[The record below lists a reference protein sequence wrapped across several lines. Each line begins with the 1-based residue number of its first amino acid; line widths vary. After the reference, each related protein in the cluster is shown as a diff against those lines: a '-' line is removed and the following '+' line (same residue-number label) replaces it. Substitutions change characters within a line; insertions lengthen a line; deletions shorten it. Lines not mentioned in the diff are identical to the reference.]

1 MIDRLHQTPPPLPPR
16 PAAQESQSGVPSFLE
31 WALSNPGPD
40 AGANPQHGGHADPDG
55 QHDGLALSAHAT
67 SAPATSVVPGTID
80 PELALL
86 PPNLPGDPL
95 RAHPGLADASLAD
108 PSLADP
114 RMPVPGLPTSP
125 ASDPSAL
132 VPGDP
137 SIAVSAVVDPQDFAT
152 QTLQVHLRKPQGE
165 REVVSLPWRLAAGGR
180 LDQSLRVPGM
190 VAPPGMASSSTP
202 VGGVSSANPGMA
214 VFDALGRLQTPG
226 LSPGARASDEGA
238 LLPGMMR
245 IAARAGDASAAAT
258 LGAASA
264 PIVSEWLSRWM
275 KWIERDGHDPVVL
288 LRDYRMDG
296 DETRRVVDTLREFAR
311 EHGVVLD
318 RVVVNGHEFW
328 RNQNSDS
335 TRE

>member
-40 AGANPQHGGHADPDG
+40 AGANPQPDGHADPDG
-55 QHDGLALSAHAT
+55 QRAGIAPSAHAT
-67 SAPATSVVPGTID
+67 SAHATSVVPGTID
-80 PELALL
+80 PALALL
-86 PPNLPGDPL
+86 PPNLPGDAM
-95 RAHPGLADASLAD
+95 RAPSLADA
-108 PSLADP
+108 SLADP
-114 RMPVPGLPTSP
+114 RMPVPGVPAPP
-125 ASDPSAL
+125 ASGPSAL

-137 SIAVSAVVDPQDFAT
+137 SIAVSAVVDPQDLAT

-226 LSPGARASDEGA
+226 LSPGARAPGEGA

-264 PIVSEWLSRWM
+264 PVVSEWLSRWM

>member
-16 PAAQESQSGVPSFLE
+16 PAAQESQPGVPSFLE

-40 AGANPQHGGHADPDG
+40 AGANPQHGGHAAPEG
-55 QHDGLALSAHAT
+55 QYAGLAPSAH
-67 SAPATSVVPGTID
+67 ATSVVPGMID
-80 PELALL
+80 PALALL
-86 PPNLPGDPL
+86 PPTLPGDAM
-95 RAHPGLADASLAD
+95 RAHPSLADA
-108 PSLADP
+108 SLADP
-114 RMPVPGLPTSP
+114 RMPVPGVPAPP

-132 VPGDP
+132 VPGGP
-137 SIAVSAVVDPQDFAT
+137 SIAVSAVVDPQDLAT

-190 VAPPGMASSSTP
+190 LAPPGMASSSTP
-202 VGGVSSANPGMA
+202 GGGVSPTNVGMA
-214 VFDALGRLQTPG
+214 VFDALGRLQTLG
-226 LSPGARASDEGA
+226 LPPGARASGEGVLPPGTVRPA
-238 LLPGMMR
+238 L
-245 IAARAGDASAAAT
+245 RAGDASAAAT

-264 PIVSEWLSRWM
+264 PVVSEWLSRWM